1 MGRERLKISDWQ
13 EVFETDDGEQPFLE
27 TLKSAFRQG
36 LEEKCRVRLEIRST
50 HDGTAGSQGNHT
62 FGFDPATK
70 TPEDIQSAVIQALRS
85 APGDGFSGQLRINF
99 YKLGH
104 STERFTSFTRRIAWV
119 YETHDSGDVDRDEGY
134 GMSRHTPRV
143 ALDLGPEN
151 DMPPTEEPF
160 DANDANALNDL
171 PRHGGMSRRFSAP
184 YPMAPS
190 YDRREDLN
198 PPKDLGAS
206 WRYIDVSMNFAFKA
220 MAQNQQMFDRS
231 MSIIEGLALRFGL
244 PESPEVHMLRE
255 TKRES
260 QQHDAAAQSGGGA
273 GMMPAL
279 LNLVAHLAN
288 SGSASEVVEKT
299 ARAAT
304 GSPPPQGAAARA
316 AIQFAGR
323 QVGSMMQRRS
333 MDDGMAMSQSSPT
346 PMDDGGGGGAYA
358 DEAYGSYADEPEQN
372 YGDQYDGAQMPAAEA
387 PNMSNLSTSEMK
399 DVLFAWLDADPNR
412 KNEVMS
418 MLPDLTNK
426 IMGS

>member
-1 MGRERLKISDWQ
+1 MGREKLKISDWQ

-36 LEEKCRVRLEIRST
+36 IEEKCRVRLEIRST

-62 FGFDPATK
+62 FGFDPQTK

-104 STERFTSFTRRIAWV
+104 STERFTSFTRKIAWV
-119 YETHDSGDVDRDEGY
+119 YETHDSGDPERDEGY

-143 ALDLGPEN
+143 PLDLGPEM
-151 DMPPTEEPF
+151 DMPPNEDF
-160 DANDANALNDL
+160 DPNDAAALHDL
-171 PRHGGMSRRFSAP
+171 PRPGMRRFNAP
-184 YPMAPS
+184 YPMPS
-190 YDRREDLN
+190 FDRRDDLN

-260 QQHDAAAQSGGGA
+260 QQHDVAAQSGGA

-288 SGSASEVVEKT
+288 SGSASEVVEKS

-304 GSPPPQGAAARA
+304 GTPPPQGAAARA
-316 AIQFAGR
+316 AIQYAGR
-323 QVGSMMQRRS
+323 QVGSMIQRRPP
-333 MDDGMAMSQSSPT
+333 DGMSMAQARDPSPL
-346 PMDDGGGGGAYA
+346 DDGGGGGAYA
-358 DEAYGSYADEPEQN
+358 DEGYGSYADEPEQN
-372 YGDQYDGAQMPAAEA
+372 YGDQYDGAQTSAPEA
-387 PNMSNLSTSEMK
+387 PSMANLSTSEMK
-399 DVLFAWLDADPNR
+399 DALFSWLDADPSR
-412 KNEVMS
+412 KQEVMG
-418 MLPDLTNK
+418 MLPELSNK
-426 IMGS
+426 IMGG